1 MTDWLHLLEVY
12 LEVAL
17 IQPQNEHI
25 EIQSLWLDVEVCHI
39 RNQRCS
45 QKPAGNDFIMSVVA
59 RVHQTVQ
66 VAGTGRL
73 LVTFCDRGSHET
85 YPCRALATASAN
97 LNTFALTS

>member
-1 MTDWLHLLEVY
+1 MWRYIILEIRDAVRNR
-12 LEVAL
+12 
-17 IQPQNEHI
+17 Q
-25 EIQSLWLDVEVCHI
+25 EINYPH
-39 RNQRCS
+39 
-45 QKPAGNDFIMSVVA
+45 DFIMSVVA

-85 YPCRALATASAN
+85 YPCRALAIASAN